1 MLCFVAQ
8 IQNRSVCSCFP
19 GWKTRFDLS
28 SHGSRWDTMT
38 HPPSSPSKFTGASN
52 TAAPTHKCS
61 LLHAPTWIPA
71 SVLSEVGGGVR
82 WWMTERLWEVKVPAR
97 SRDETGGKMG
107 AAGVSLICS
116 RDCLYF
122 LYLLMETDDNRMT
135 PTSLRFL
142 THICEGTHLDWVTHD
157 NGGQ

>member
-1 MLCFVAQ
+1 M
-8 IQNRSVCSCFP
+8 
-19 GWKTRFDLS
+19 FDLS

-52 TAAPTHKCS
+52 TTAPTHKCS

-71 SVLSEVGGGVR
+71 SVLSGVGGG
-82 WWMTERLWEVKVPAR
+82 
-97 SRDETGGKMG
+97 GKMMDDWKVMRSKG
-107 AAGVSLICS
+107 RVHQTV
-116 RDCLYF
+116 CLLKVVMRQEGRWEQLASHWSAQETAYI

-135 PTSLRFL
+135 PTPFRFL
-142 THICEGTHLDWVTHD
+142 THISEGTHLDWVTHD